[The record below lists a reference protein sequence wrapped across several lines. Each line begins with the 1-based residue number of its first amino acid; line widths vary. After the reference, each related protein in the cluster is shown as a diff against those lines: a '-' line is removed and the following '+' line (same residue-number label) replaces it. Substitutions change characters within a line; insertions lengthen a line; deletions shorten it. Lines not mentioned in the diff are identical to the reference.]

1 MPRVAPSNWPSTGLS
16 APDLTGPTSIVEWPV
31 VRTPGRARRRARP
44 FHHVHLEIDLEPD
57 VVRDGGLPIF
67 RQMEALIRERQI
79 VEIGDLLRLV
89 GEALHALA
97 SVGFSRVD
105 HWEVE
110 PGGWLPLPEPTH
122 PGIVEPVG
130 HMLRALRDD
139 RWKPLAGARS
149 FAVRLSGRGKFR
161 ADLVVR
167 RVHRER
173 SHSVTLDLRGIV
185 RASDVKNVVSALRE
199 RLPVLRSQ
207 VTEYSYD

>member
-1 MPRVAPSNWPSTGLS
+1 MAPPNLPGPGLS
-16 APDLTGPTSIVEWPV
+16 APDLTGPTSILEWPLV
-31 VRTPGRARRRARP
+31 GTPSRGRRRARP
-44 FHHVHLEIDLEPD
+44 FTHVHLEVDLHPD
-57 VVRDGGLPIF
+57 VVRDGGLPVF
-67 RQMEALIRERQI
+67 RQMEALIRERQV

-110 PGGWLPLPEPTH
+110 PGGWLPLPEATH

-130 HMLRALRDD
+130 HMLRALKDD
-139 RWKPLAGARS
+139 RWKQVGGARS
-149 FAVRLSGRGKFR
+149 FSVRLSGRLKFR
-161 ADLVVR
+161 ADLTVR

-173 SHSVTLDLRGIV
+173 RHSVSLDLRGTL
-185 RASDVKNVVSALRE
+185 RPSDVKDVAGALRT

-207 VTEYSYD
+207 VTEYAYG

>member
-1 MPRVAPSNWPSTGLS
+1 MSPPFPSGPGLS
-16 APDLTGPTSIVEWPV
+16 APDLIGPTSIVEWPV
-31 VRTPGRARRRARP
+31 VRTPGRGHRRARP
-44 FHHVHLEIDLEPD
+44 FRHVHLEIDLEPD
-57 VVRDGGLPIF
+57 VVRDASLPVF
-67 RQMEALIRERQI
+67 RQMEALIRERQV

-89 GEALHALA
+89 GETLHALA
-97 SVGFSRVD
+97 SAGFSRVD

-139 RWKPLAGARS
+139 RWHQLAGARS
-149 FAVRLSGRGKFR
+149 FGVRLSGRAKFR
-161 ADLVVR
+161 GDLLVR

-173 SHSVTLDLRGIV
+173 HHSITLDLRGVV
-185 RASDVKNVVSALRE
+185 RASDVKEIVGALRS

-207 VTEYSYD
+207 VTEFSFD

>member
-1 MPRVAPSNWPSTGLS
+1 MTPPAYPGLS
-16 APDLTGPTSIVEWPV
+16 APDLTGPTSIVEWPISRFP
-31 VRTPGRARRRARP
+31 VRGRRRPRP
-44 FHHVHLEIDLEPD
+44 YHHVHLEIDLRHE
-57 VVRDGGLPIF
+57 VVRDATLPIF
-67 RQMEALIRERQI
+67 RQMEALIRERQVI
-79 VEIGDLLRLV
+79 EIGDLLRLV

-122 PGIVEPVG
+122 RGLVEPVG
-130 HMLRALRDD
+130 HLLRALRDD
-139 RWKPLAGARS
+139 RWQHLTDARS
-149 FAVRLSGRGKFR
+149 FAVRLSGRATFR

-173 SHSVTLDLRGIV
+173 SHSVTVDLWGKV
-185 RASDVKNVVSALRE
+185 KHSDVHNVAAALRI

-207 VTEYSYD
+207 VTEFSYA

>member
-1 MPRVAPSNWPSTGLS
+1 MPPPNLPGPGLS
-16 APDLTGPTSIVEWPV
+16 APDLTGPTSILEWPLV
-31 VRTPGRARRRARP
+31 GTPSRGRRRARP
-44 FHHVHLEIDLEPD
+44 FAHVHLEIDLEPD

-67 RQMEALIRERQI
+67 RQMEALIRERQV

-97 SVGFSRVD
+97 SVGFTRVD

-130 HMLRALRDD
+130 HMLRALKDD
-139 RWKPLAGARS
+139 RWKQVAGARS
-149 FAVRLSGRGKFR
+149 FSVRLSGRLKFR
-161 ADLVVR
+161 GDLTVR

-173 SHSVTLDLRGIV
+173 HHSVSVDLRGTLHP
-185 RASDVKNVVSALRE
+185 SDVKDVAGALRR

-207 VTEYSYD
+207 VTAYSYA

>member
-1 MPRVAPSNWPSTGLS
+1 MPPLPPTSPGLS
-16 APDLTGPTSIVEWPV
+16 APDLTGPTSIVDWPL
-31 VRTPGRARRRARP
+31 VRTPGHTRRRARP
-44 FHHVHLEIDLEPD
+44 FRHVHLEVDLEPD
-57 VVRDGGLPIF
+57 VLRDVGLPVL
-67 RQMEALIRERQI
+67 RQMEALIRERQV

-89 GEALHALA
+89 AGALHALA
-97 SVGFSRVD
+97 SEGFSRVD

-110 PGGWLPLPEPTH
+110 PGGWLPLPEAIH
-122 PGIVEPVG
+122 PGIIEPVG

-139 RWKPLAGARS
+139 RWKHLTGARS
-149 FAVRLSGRGKFR
+149 FAVRLSGKVPFR

-173 SHSVTLDLRGIV
+173 SHSLTLDLWGKV
-185 RASDVKNVVSALRE
+185 KPGDVKDLVAALRT